1 MPESGE
7 SPLPEIL
14 YYAITG
20 QLQIVQINILHA
32 ACELMERLAIS
43 REMLWRSR
51 VLLDESCT
59 NARPEASRYRA
70 ASAEPSQ
77 AGKTAEAVS
86 RKAMSLATQPRE

>member
-7 SPLPEIL
+7 FPLPELL
-14 YYAITG
+14 YHAITG
-20 QLQIVQINILHA
+20 QLQIEKINILHA

-59 NARPEASRYRA
+59 NARPEASRHRA
-70 ASAEPSQ
+70 ARAEPSQ
-77 AGKTAEAVS
+77 AGNAAQAVS
-86 RKAMSLATQPRE
+86 RNATGSAT